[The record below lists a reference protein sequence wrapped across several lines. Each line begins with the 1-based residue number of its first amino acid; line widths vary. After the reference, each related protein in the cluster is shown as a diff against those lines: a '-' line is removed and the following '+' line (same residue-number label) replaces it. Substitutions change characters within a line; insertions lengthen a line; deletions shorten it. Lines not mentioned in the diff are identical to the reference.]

1 MRWETNP
8 MNRRRLERSL
18 RPVLTGLAVS
28 LLALGAS
35 AAVSAPGGATVR
47 HSVELAGNGLGV
59 VNFGSSLGSVT
70 KAVSAKLGPPT
81 GHPSAG
87 CVGGYSQVAWHN
99 LIAQFRHGR
108 FTGYRYWTLNAS
120 GKPLEPGAT
129 VSPRLKTAKGITLGS
144 TFAQLK
150 DLYKLT
156 QTGTDFWKAPNGI
169 VFALNSPT
177 YPSPPGAPI
186 YEIKTFGVCP
196 PSL

>member
-1 MRWETNP
+1 MRGVHGP
-8 MNRRRLERSL
+8 HLERCL
-18 RPVLTGLAVS
+18 RPVLTGLAAS

-35 AAVSAPGGATVR
+35 AVVSAPGGATPTHR
-47 HSVELAGNGLGV
+47 IELAGNGLGV
-59 VNFGSSLGSVT
+59 VNFGSSIGSVT

-81 GHPSAG
+81 AHPSAG
-87 CVGGYSQVAWHN
+87 CVGGYSQVAWHD

-120 GKPLEPGAT
+120 ARPLVSGAT
-129 VSPRLKTAKGITLGS
+129 VSPTLKTAKGITLGS

-150 DLYKLT
+150 AVYKLT
-156 QTGTDFWKAPNGI
+156 QTGTDFWKAANGI

-196 PSL
+196 AAL